1 MGFSADLFMKAVTP
15 QPRHRR
21 SSHRRTSTRPTAGGR
36 SPPSR
41 STRSCRTTRE
51 DTLLHLELFL
61 SVELVVRLGQ
71 PLVVPRAA
79 GMVIQSTPARRCGSK
94 TLVRQPRDTDRC
106 SADRYSATT
115 TDRYRRVRQLF
126 APPSLDV
133 APPPAPPPSPR
144 ARGWT
149 NGEASAI
156 LWQLATQA
164 RKGVAVQPDPSQ
176 VNG

>member
-1 MGFSADLFMKAVTP
+1 MHPYVHTFFTT
-15 QPRHRR
+15 H
-21 SSHRRTSTRPTAGGR
+21 SSLISLTSPIGGGERAEPSDVAASWQRPASGH
-36 SPPSR
+36 
-41 STRSCRTTRE
+41 E
-51 DTLLHLELFL
+51 
-61 SVELVVRLGQ
+61 
-71 PLVVPRAA
+71 AA
-79 GMVIQSTPARRCGSK
+79 GMVIQSTRAPRRCGSK

-156 LWQLATQA
+156 LWQVATQA
-164 RKGVAVQPDPSQ
+164 RKGLAVQPNQSQ
-176 VNG
+176 VNGWAYP